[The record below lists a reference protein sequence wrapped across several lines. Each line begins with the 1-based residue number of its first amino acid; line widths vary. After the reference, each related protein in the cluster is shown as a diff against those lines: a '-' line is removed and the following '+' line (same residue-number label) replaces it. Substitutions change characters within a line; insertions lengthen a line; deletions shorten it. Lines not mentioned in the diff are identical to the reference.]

1 MLEIGRI
8 IIHPTLMIEYLGIIP
23 ARKNSK
29 GIKNKHLLKIKEK
42 RVIEYT
48 FENSKNSRI
57 LDRTILTTDDNRLFK
72 LANKHRVNIPFV
84 RPKRLSKDNTSM
96 NDVILHTLKW
106 FEKKSFLPKNFVL
119 LQPTSL
125 FRKENDIDKII
136 TKYLKLNSK
145 CMISV
150 SETINN
156 NYEAVNLKNSK
167 LCLFNK
173 KSLNRQNMKKSYFIN
188 GSIYV
193 RNTKDFLKTNKL
205 ITNNPHYFLQDKF
218 NSFELDEKFDFKI
231 ITKILT

>member
-1 MLEIGRI
+1 
-8 IIHPTLMIEYLGIIP
+8 
-23 ARKNSK
+23 
-29 GIKNKHLLKIKEK
+29 
-42 RVIEYT
+42 
-48 FENSKNSRI
+48 
-57 LDRTILTTDDNRLFK
+57 
-72 LANKHRVNIPFV
+72 
-84 RPKRLSKDNTSM
+84 M
-96 NDVILHTLKW
+96 NDVILHTLNGL
-106 FEKKSFLPKNFVL
+106 EKSFSKNFVL

-136 TKYLKLNSK
+136 TKYFKLNSK

-167 LCLFNK
+167 ICLFNK

-193 RNTKDFLKTNKL
+193 RNTKDFLKSNKL

-218 NSFELDEKFDFKI
+218 NSFELDENLILKCKKFWHDNSWK
-231 ITKILT
+231 